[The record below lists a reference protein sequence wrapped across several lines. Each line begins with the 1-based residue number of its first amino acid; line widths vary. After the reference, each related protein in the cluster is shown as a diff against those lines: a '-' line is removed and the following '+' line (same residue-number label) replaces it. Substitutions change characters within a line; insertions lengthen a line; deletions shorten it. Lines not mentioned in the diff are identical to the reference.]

1 MGSKNSRKK
10 IPENENDVEGS
21 SSLQDEQK
29 KAEESICKLILELTE
44 NYQKER
50 LNKVGDIFIHVQTYF

>member
-50 LNKVGDIFIHVQTYF
+50 LNKI